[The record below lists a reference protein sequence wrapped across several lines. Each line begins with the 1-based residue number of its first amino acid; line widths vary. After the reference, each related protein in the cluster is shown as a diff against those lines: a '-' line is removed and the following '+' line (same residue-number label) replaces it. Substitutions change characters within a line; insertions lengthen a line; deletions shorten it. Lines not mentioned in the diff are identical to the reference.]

1 MAIRLK
7 QSTASQE
14 FPLGPFLD
22 STDGVTPETALS
34 IANTDIKLW
43 KMGATSLTNK
53 NSGGATHISGGIYHA
68 TLDATDSDTLGAM
81 IAFVSVSGA
90 LPIKVEFEVVSA
102 NVYDALIGGTDLLQ
116 VDVTDWKNAT
126 APAMTGDAFARLG
139 APAGASVSAD
149 VAAVKSDTAAILV
162 DTAEIGMAGAGLT
175 ALASAA
181 NLATLAGYVDTEVAA
196 IKAKTDNLP
205 ANPAATG
212 DIPSV
217 GAIADAVWDEATSG
231 HVSAGTTGLALVNT
245 DLRGSRTVIRGTAAA
260 GGTTTS
266 LTPSALSPS
275 GSAADQFKGRILI
288 FDNDT
293 TTAALRGQAT
303 DITASSAAALAVLTF
318 TALTTAPAS
327 GDTFSIV

>member
-43 KMGATSLTNK
+43 KMGATSLANK

-68 TLDATDSDTLGAM
+68 TLDATDTDTLGAM

-116 VDVTDWKNAT
+116 VDVTDWKNST

-149 VAAVKSDTAAILV
+149 VASIKTDTGTTIP
-162 DTAEIGMAGAGLT
+162 
-175 ALASAA
+175 
-181 NLATLAGYVDTEVAA
+181 ATLAVIDDFLDTEVAA

-205 ANPAATG
+205 ASPAAVS
-212 DIPSV
+212 DIPSA

-245 DLRGSRTVIRGTAAA
+245 DLRGSRTVIRGTAASGA
-260 GGTTTS
+260 TATS

-275 GSAADQFKGRILI
+275 GVDADQFKGRILV

-303 DITASSAAALAVLTF
+303 DITASSAASLAVLTF
-318 TALTTAPAS
+318 TSLTAAPQA